1 MSQHD
6 DTFRE
11 EASAF
16 GQRVKGAAKDA
27 AGAVTGDRR
36 LEREGEIENAAGRAR
51 QASNDV
57 FDETDGVPGAT
68 VREDRWVAG
77 IYAPDQARTAYD
89 SMADRYGYG
98 PDDVNIAMSD
108 ETRQRYFSDDSSAS
122 KAAET
127 AGKGGGIGMGVGA
140 ALGAIVATASAV
152 TLPGV
157 GLVIAGPLAGA
168 IANGQVG
175 RPRDGRGPGPAG
187 PRRRGRSAD
196 REVRAGR
203 RFEAGL
209 DDVGDGRRRSPRR
222 RHRSDRDPRAQRA
235 AVHGAPLAGVRLLG
249 AGNRRLRAAPDPRA
263 TPDRA
268 VCRPDED

>member
-16 GQRVKGAAKDA
+16 GQRVKGTAKDA
-27 AGAVTGDRR
+27 AGAVTGDSR

-51 QASNDV
+51 QASNDA
-57 FDETDGVPGAT
+57 FDETDAVAGAT
-68 VREDRWVAG
+68 VREERWVAG
-77 IYAPDQARTAYD
+77 IYGPDQARTAYD
-89 SMADRYGYG
+89 TMADRYGYG

-108 ETRQRYFSDDSSAS
+108 ETRQRYFADDSSAS

-168 IANGQVG
+168 IAGAGGGAAAGTIIGALVG
-175 RPRDGRGPGPAG
+175 SAIPKERAAEYEQAVRDGDVVLSARARDERHAEELEREMTSYG
-187 PRRRGRSAD
+187 GRQIF
-196 REVRAGR
+196 R
-203 RFEAGL
+203 
-209 DDVGDGRRRSPRR
+209 
-222 RHRSDRDPRAQRA
+222 
-235 AVHGAPLAGVRLLG
+235 
-249 AGNRRLRAAPDPRA
+249 
-263 TPDRA
+263 
-268 VCRPDED
+268 

>member
-1 MSQHD
+1 VALNSAHRVVAFNQESAFMSQHD

-27 AGAVTGDRR
+27 AGAVTGDNR

-57 FDETDGVPGAT
+57 FDETDGVSGAT
-68 VREDRWVAG
+68 REDLWVAG

-89 SMADRYGYG
+89 TMADRYGYG

-127 AGKGGGIGMGVGA
+127 AGKGGGIGLGVGA

-168 IANGQVG
+168 IAGAGGGAAAGTIIGALVG
-175 RPRDGRGPGPAG
+175 SAIPKERAAEYEQAVRDGDVVLSARARDERHAEELEREMTSFG
-187 PRRRGRSAD
+187 GRQIF
-196 REVRAGR
+196 R
-203 RFEAGL
+203 
-209 DDVGDGRRRSPRR
+209 
-222 RHRSDRDPRAQRA
+222 
-235 AVHGAPLAGVRLLG
+235 
-249 AGNRRLRAAPDPRA
+249 
-263 TPDRA
+263 
-268 VCRPDED
+268 